1 VSKAHLLEL
10 SEEGF
15 WRRAAALPA
24 TLACLRTRHALAVR
38 LKAIEIFED
47 KAAIVP
53 RPEPPWLV
61 EPEE

>member
-10 SEEGF
+10 IKEPF
-15 WRRAAALPA
+15 WRRAEVLPA
-24 TLACLRTRHALAVR
+24 TLAALRTWHALVVR
-38 LKAIEIFED
+38 LMATPVLEG

-53 RPEPPWLV
+53 RPERMLQV